1 MPVAHWTPKHSGT
14 GQMHF
19 ARFLNNG
26 LIKRLMLKTII
37 LSEEDA
43 QEHCV
48 FRYIHLAFSYAL
60 RVEITVAQSRLL
72 LLLRLLRLEGD
83 GEEDRT
89 RSRLMLARRRF
100 RLRLPP
106 MPNTELDQLF
116 RATIR
121 TKMKW
126 SRMSAR

>member
-89 RSRLMLARRRF
+89 RYPPEVRHDLMQQLVLTCVRDSRRF
-100 RLRLPP
+100 TKHVHLP
-106 MPNTELDQLF
+106 
-116 RATIR
+116 
-121 TKMKW
+121 
-126 SRMSAR
+126 